1 MSTSYHPEFSLT
13 PGTFSLYIAPSEI
26 IRKALSILLS
36 RQQTETI
43 YLCGNYPTVLP
54 GLPTQKSRIRVRRA
68 LTVYQVLTILEESYE
83 PLILFEHDRT
93 LFDDNAEPLLTLGE
107 LIRKK
112 ASDNQTVCLFSL
124 HLDQWIIQ
132 IEPFANRIM
141 HLIANKPPV
150 QKVRVLSSS
159 NQMDLTG
166 YW

>member
-1 MSTSYHPEFSLT
+1 MSTSHHLEFSLT
-13 PGTFSLYIAPSEI
+13 PGIFSLYIAPSEI
-26 IRKALSILLS
+26 IRKAISTLLS
-36 RQQTETI
+36 RHQAETI

-54 GLPTQKSRIRVRRA
+54 NLPTQKNRIRVRRA

-93 LFDDNAEPLLTLGE
+93 LFDDNAEPLLIVGE

-112 ASDNQTVCLFSL
+112 ATDNQAVCLFSI

-132 IEPFANRIM
+132 IEPFANRIV
-141 HLIANKPPV
+141 HQIVNKSPI
-150 QKVRVLSSS
+150 QKVRSLSSS
-159 NQMDLTG
+159 NQVDLIG